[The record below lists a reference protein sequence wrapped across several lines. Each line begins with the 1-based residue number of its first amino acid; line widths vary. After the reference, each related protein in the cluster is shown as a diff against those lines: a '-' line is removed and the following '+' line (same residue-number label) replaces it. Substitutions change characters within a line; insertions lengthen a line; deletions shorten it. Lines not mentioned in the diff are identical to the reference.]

1 MANDTFQ
8 QLNEQFEST
17 FFAPMRQYLAA
28 VTDHVEA
35 LSSLQIEASK
45 AYTEVAF
52 SNVRAALDVR
62 DAEGFKTYVSKQP
75 EVAKQFGERVKSDA
89 EKITAANQT
98 FVENAQKVTK
108 DSVEQVQKAAE
119 DGVQKVQKAAN
130 AKK

>member
-8 QLNEQFEST
+8 QINEQFEST
-17 FFAPMRQYLAA
+17 VFAPMRRYFAAITDHAEA
-28 VTDHVEA
+28 VT
-35 LSSLQIEASK
+35 SLQVEASK

-62 DAEGFKTYVSKQP
+62 DAEGFKAYVSKQP
-75 EVAKQFGERVKSDA
+75 DVAKQFGERVKNDA

-98 FVENAQKVTK
+98 FVENAQKVTQE
-108 DSVEQVQKAAE
+108 SVEQVQKAAE

-130 AKK
+130 ATK